1 MAMAWYVVNT
11 YSGYENKAKAA
22 LEERIAV
29 HGVGE
34 RFGDILVPTEQVV
47 EVYRILQGILGPV
60 SHLRGDSPGAFLHG
74 ELERANRAAQINT
87 FGGGVNE
94 IQRELVATA
103 GLGIHRGR

>member
-34 RFGDILVPTEQVV
+34 RFGDILVPRLVGVV
-47 EVYRILQGILGPV
+47 VFGVMHNHVAQQRVLC
-60 SHLRGDSPGAFLHG
+60 
-74 ELERANRAAQINT
+74 NRQ
-87 FGGGVNE
+87 
-94 IQRELVATA
+94 
-103 GLGIHRGR
+103 